1 VALGY
6 VGISRRALGAE
17 GRKVT
22 QIDASGYVGKQ
33 HQFMLYVQSASLMAR
48 MRAALLSAPA
58 GVLSK
63 NPPESV
69 DPGEEAGTGDAG
81 PELASAASVPDSAA
95 EESAP
100 Q

>member
-1 VALGY
+1 MTLKGMYGTSVTP
-6 VGISRRALGAE
+6 GIFRGSLPNSCRSSSEVRPPL
-17 GRKVT
+17 
-22 QIDASGYVGKQ
+22 
-33 HQFMLYVQSASLMAR
+33 FQSIMAAR

-63 NPPESV
+63 SPPESV

-81 PELASAASVPDSAA
+81 PELASAASVPDAAA